1 MDEYVGCK
9 LERNYEKR
17 SLKLKQPVMLES
29 FTGKFELPKGPVPNT
44 PTTPGDALLHAKPED
59 CVSEAKQF

>member
-1 MDEYVGCK
+1 
-9 LERNYEKR
+9 
-17 SLKLKQPVMLES
+17 MLES